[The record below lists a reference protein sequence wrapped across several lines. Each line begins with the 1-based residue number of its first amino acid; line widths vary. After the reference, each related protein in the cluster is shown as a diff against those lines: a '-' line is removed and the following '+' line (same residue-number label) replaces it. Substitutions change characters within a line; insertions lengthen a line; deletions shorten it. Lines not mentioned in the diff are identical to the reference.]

1 MLCLSLFSRFV
12 AVHFCFQKITFFL
25 FFLAGGNLRRDC
37 ETTKGAEQGKQR
49 QDLIIKELRNF

>member
-1 MLCLSLFSRFV
+1 MLEFIFKICCSAFLFSV
-12 AVHFCFQKITFFL
+12 NYIL
-25 FFLAGGNLRRDC
+25 PLLFLAGGNLRRDC